1 MDTLL
6 TLVFSLL
13 TVLTQ
18 ISNAQFTSSRNFY
31 PPAYPLAVRSPY
43 LNAWIRSP
51 TRNTASLGD
60 LWALHWDDRNIMGIA
75 GYARVDG
82 IPYRWMA
89 ANSLGNP
96 NTLVSTEIT
105 PTRSKFTISVG
116 AVQLNVTFLSPIE
129 PSDWVLQS
137 LPFIYVSVDVS
148 SRDGLPH
155 SVQVYLDTTA
165 EWLSGDRT
173 NRTQWKTTDSDIA
186 IHEATLSQPFKSEI
200 NNVAGDSTL
209 YFGMVSSSNSSWQT
223 GADLDV
229 RNQFLSRG
237 TLRKTQ
243 DTQFRAI
250 NDRFVVFAHAFD
262 FGNIT
267 RSSTPA
273 VWSLGLIR
281 DPVITYSTGAG
292 AESRSPYYRA
302 HYENVEDAVKSF
314 IRGYGEAVKRA
325 DILDAKIM
333 TDASAVSNKYADLVA
348 MGARQ
353 TMAIDITVARGTDG
367 KWNMSDVKAFMKDTG
382 TSQSI
387 NSVEGLFSA
396 FPAFLY
402 LNSSLGGLLLDPLLE
417 FQSSSTE
424 RRFSAPDL
432 GSYPQATGHQS
443 SFSNVAVESTGNMLI
458 MALAHAQASGDGT
471 LVARYYDLLK
481 GWTNYLSASS
491 LHTENQLSAD
501 GMVKNDQSNLAI
513 KGIIGI
519 AAMAKI
525 SQALGQESDSKMYSA
540 KASELSAQWT
550 TLAASGGN
558 IASFYNQPQTRPL
571 VYNLYADILLRTSV
585 VNSSIYSQQTKLYE
599 TLTANAPA
607 FGIPFDD
614 STQATQGLVSA
625 PWTVFTAA
633 TATQNTTRDKLIDMV
648 HSKASSN
655 GTGGDFPTTYRA
667 SSGEVFVN
675 YGQAS
680 PAQGGMFAILA
691 LSLPVQTIAVP
702 SNLFPGVV
710 PGVAPDAV
718 SSATKSNGGA
728 IAGAVIG
735 TLAGVGVLALGFL
748 LWRRQRKNIL
758 QQDSLKPIPFNSDL
772 LFSQRV
778 PDDVTTSPISQA
790 HLRPRLRVVLP
801 DDGRSHFSSPSTVS
815 EPSTTNQQLSQ
826 SVLTRSLSTTKSD
839 WGTMVQSPD
848 ASTHLRHEI
857 AALRQQ
863 MSELH
868 QEVSGSL
875 SPVREPSTRSVDRS
889 STLPGAHASQL
900 RNELAALREQ
910 VNDLQVN
917 QELVY
922 LTPPPEYDTEHSMT

>member
-1 MDTLL
+1 MFADLFTLA
-6 TLVFSLL
+6 FSLL
-13 TVLTQ
+13 NLLARV
-18 ISNAQFTSSRNFY
+18 SNAQFTSSRDFH

-43 LNAWIRSP
+43 LNAWIKSP
-51 TRNTASLGD
+51 KDTPITLGGT
-60 LWALHWDDRNIMGIA
+60 WANHWDDRNIMGIG

-82 IPYRWMA
+82 TPYRWMA

-96 NTLVSTEIT
+96 TTLVNTEIT
-105 PTRSKFTISVG
+105 PTRSKFTISAGV
-116 AVQLNVTFLSPIE
+116 VQLNVTFLSPIE
-129 PSDWVLQS
+129 PSNWVLQS

-148 SRDGLPH
+148 SRDGLSH
-155 SVQVYLDTTA
+155 NVQVYLDTSA
-165 EWLSGDRT
+165 EWLSGDRS
-173 NRTQWKTTDSDIA
+173 NIAQWGTTDSDLA
-186 IHEATLSQPFKSEI
+186 IHKATLFPPTFMLET
-200 NNVAGDSTL
+200 NNIAGDSTL
-209 YFGMVSSSNSSWQT
+209 YFGMASSSNSSWQT
-223 GADLDV
+223 GVDDNV
-229 RNQFLSRG
+229 RSQFLFQG
-237 TLRKTQ
+237 TLNKTQ

-250 NDRFVVFAHAFD
+250 NDHFVVFAHAFN

-273 VWSLGLIR
+273 VWSLGLVR
-281 DPVITYSTGAG
+281 DPVVTYSAG
-292 AESRSPYYRA
+292 AIAETRSPYFRTQF
-302 HYENVEDAVKSF
+302 ENVEDAVKSF

-417 FQSSSTE
+417 FQSLSTN
-424 RRFSAPDL
+424 RQFSAPDL

-471 LVARYYDLLK
+471 LVARYVSKLQWSDSSALPTYLQYDLLK
-481 GWTNYLSASS
+481 SWANYLSSSS
-491 LHTENQLSAD
+491 LHTENQLFAD
-501 GMVKNDQSNLAI
+501 RIVKNDQSNLAI
-513 KGIIGI
+513 KGMIGI

-525 SQALGQESDSKMYSA
+525 SQALGQESDSQMYFA
-540 KASELSAQWT
+540 KASELSSQWAN
-550 TLAASGGN
+550 LATNGGH
-558 IASFYNQPQTRPL
+558 ITSSYNQPQSQPL
-571 VYNLYADILLRTSV
+571 VYNLYADVLLRTSV

-599 TLTANAPA
+599 ILAANASA

-625 PWTVFTAA
+625 PWTIFTAA

-655 GTGGDFPTTYRA
+655 STEGNFPTTYR
-667 SSGEVFVN
+667 SSDGEVFGN

-691 LSLPVQTIAVP
+691 LSLPLQTIVAP
-702 SNLFPGVV
+702 PNLFL
-710 PGVAPDAV
+710 DAV
-718 SSATKSNGGA
+718 RTATLNGRA
-728 IAGAVIG
+728 VAGAVIG
-735 TLAGVGVLALGFL
+735 ALAGAGLLALGFL

-758 QQDSLKPIPFNSDL
+758 QQGSLKPIPFNPNL
-772 LFSQRV
+772 LHRERPS
-778 PDDVTTSPISQA
+778 DDVAMNPIYQD
-790 HLRPRLRVVLP
+790 HYPRPILREVPSN
-801 DDGRSHFSSPSTVS
+801 DDRSDFSAPVSEEPEFTDVISLISEQPSRTVSTWSSTVN
-815 EPSTTNQQLSQ
+815 TANTSQ
-826 SVLTRSLSTTKSD
+826 
-839 WGTMVQSPD
+839 
-848 ASTHLRHEI
+848 LRHEI
-857 AALRQQ
+857 ATLRQQ
-863 MSELH
+863 MNELRAH
-868 QEVSGSL
+868 QEVGS
-875 SPVREPSTRSVDRS
+875 S
-889 STLPGAHASQL
+889 H
-900 RNELAALREQ
+900 
-910 VNDLQVN
+910 
-917 QELVY
+917 
-922 LTPPPEYDTEHSMT
+922 TPPPLYQTPP